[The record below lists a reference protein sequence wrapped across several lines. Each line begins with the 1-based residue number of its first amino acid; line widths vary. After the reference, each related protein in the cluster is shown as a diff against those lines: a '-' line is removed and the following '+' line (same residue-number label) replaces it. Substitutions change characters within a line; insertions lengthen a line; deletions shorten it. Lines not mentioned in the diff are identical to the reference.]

1 MRNNIRLLILLAGW
15 LLVGCEVL
23 EPTPPTLTPT
33 YEYSAPTLE
42 STPRPDIHPPTFDGD
57 GSEENASVVNP
68 GQNIP
73 QAAGLPPQSD
83 LPPVALEPEAVGAAQ
98 LVRLALREGEVIE
111 GLLYEDWSP
120 LVEEEDV
127 ASLSPGVLLLGAPA
141 QIWGDF
147 PARLH
152 EAGYTV
158 LLMELDDSATRE
170 DFGAVLRAL
179 SNSSSVNPSLIGVIA
194 VGQGSGLAL
203 IGCAA
208 EPLCD
213 AAALISPEPDDRMLP
228 ALPAYHPRPL
238 LLAAG
243 TQDAGVYEMAQ
254 SLEEAAQG
262 EVLVQMVET
271 AVHGVELL
279 ATQPGLIETLIDWLA
294 AALAE

>member
-1 MRNNIRLLILLAGW
+1 MRNNTRLLILLAGW
-15 LLVGCEVL
+15 LLVGCEAL
-23 EPTPPTLTPT
+23 EPTSPTLTPT
-33 YEYSAPTLE
+33 YEYSAPTLA
-42 STPRPDIHPPTFDGD
+42 STPRPDIQPPSFGGEDD
-57 GSEENASVVNP
+57 EIVVNP

-83 LPPVALEPEAVGAAQ
+83 LPPIAVEPEAVGAAQ

-120 LVEEEDV
+120 LAAEEEDEI

-147 PARLH
+147 PARLY

-158 LLMELDDSATRE
+158 LLIELDVSVTRE

-179 SNSSSVNPSLIGVIA
+179 SNSPSVNPGLIGVIA
-194 VGQGSGLAL
+194 VGEGSGLAL
-203 IGCAA
+203 AGCAA

-228 ALPAYHPRPL
+228 TMPAYHPRPL

-254 SLEEAAQG
+254 ALEEAAQG
-262 EVLVQMVET
+262 EVLVQTYET
-271 AVHGVELL
+271 AMHGVELL
-279 ATQPGLIETLIDWLA
+279 ATQPGLAETLIDWLA
-294 AALAE
+294 TALVE